1 MAHTDLH
8 AKTEARAYS
17 SSAKPAKTY
26 PTNVAKPTTPD
37 ETQELKGG
45 PRFCTAFKGA
55 LTRSEIYERMYP
67 DGITGALRIDGPAG
81 NGGFIA
87 LQSTGSIQIVTG
99 EKNVEKGAGSGKLC
113 IHSHGQQ
120 QKHEQRSNIEYSSGE
135 DKDDQALNIIAYGDV
150 VEEAVGSER
159 HIKAQKI
166 IITADEELFLIG
178 KSQVFI
184 QAGNAGGG
192 TITMNAGS
200 IEQVTNNS
208 KEIILGQKMVFGAA
222 EDTKVNF
229 DPRASINAI
238 SPGHVNHK
246 ILGDYKLWVGGVE
259 QHIVAGGP
267 AVPPLVKDRS
277 NTFSAKAVLGNASI
291 DVAAGA
297 ANITSSAAT
306 NINAGGAANIT
317 SGGATNI
324 NATGAIGITGGAAVA
339 ITGTADVSVQGANVR
354 ITGALIYLN

>member
-1 MAHTDLH
+1 MSH
-8 AKTEARAYS
+8 AV
-17 SSAKPAKTY
+17 PANGY
-26 PTNVAKPTTPD
+26 PTGIFKQTTPD
-37 ETQELKGG
+37 EVQQLDRG
-45 PRFCTAFKGA
+45 PRFNTAFKGA

-67 DGITGALRIDGPAG
+67 DGLTGTLRIDGPAS
-81 NGGFIA
+81 NAGFIA
-87 LQSTGSIQIVTG
+87 LQSGGSIMIVTG

-135 DKDDQALNIIAYGDV
+135 DEEDQALNVIAYGDV

-166 IITADEELFLIG
+166 VITAAEELFLVG

-184 QAGNAGGG
+184 QAGSAGGG

-208 KEIILGQKMVFGAA
+208 KEVILGQKMIFGAA

-229 DPRASINAI
+229 DPRSSINAI

-277 NTFSAKAVLGNASI
+277 NTYSVKSVLGNASV

-297 ANITSSAAT
+297 ANITSSTAT
-306 NINAGGAANIT
+306 NITAGGAANIT
-317 SGGATNI
+317 A
-324 NATGAIGITGGAAVA
+324 GAAVA
-339 ITGTADVSVQGANVR
+339 ITGTGDVSVQGANVR

>member
-1 MAHTDLH
+1 MSHTDLH

-67 DGITGALRIDGPAG
+67 DGITGTLRIDGPAG

-87 LQSTGSIQIVTG
+87 LQSTGAIQIVTG

-120 QKHEQRSNIEYSSGE
+120 QKHEQRSDIEYSAGE
-135 DKDDQALNIIAYGDV
+135 DKDDQALNVIAYGDV

-192 TITMNAGS
+192 TISMVAGS

-208 KEIILGQKMVFGAA
+208 KEVILGQKMTFGVS
-222 EDTKVNF
+222 EETTVQF

-267 AVPPLVKDRS
+267 AVPPLVKDRTNS
-277 NTFSAKAVLGNASI
+277 YTVKSVLGNASI

-306 NINAGGAANIT
+306 NITAGGAA
-317 SGGATNI
+317 NI

-339 ITGTADVSVQGANVR
+339 ITGTADVSIQGANVR